1 MVLWVANSPS
11 RPQQA
16 KGTRAD
22 GNCQTDEP
30 NDVNRP
36 VGRPRFGQRWC
47 GAAQLPQ
54 NGVEVYGSEVGLES
68 DI

>member
-1 MVLWVANSPS
+1 MGVANSPS

-22 GNCQTDEP
+22 GNRQTNEP

-47 GAAQLPQ
+47 GATKLLQ
-54 NGVEVYGSEVGLES
+54 NGIEVDGSEVRLES